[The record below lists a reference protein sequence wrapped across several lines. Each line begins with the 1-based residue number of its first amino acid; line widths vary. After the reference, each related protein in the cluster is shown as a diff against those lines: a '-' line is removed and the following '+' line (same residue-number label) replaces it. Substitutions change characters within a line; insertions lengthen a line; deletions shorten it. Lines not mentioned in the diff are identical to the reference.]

1 METRRVVVEQVCEL
15 FAISFTD
22 SKSVRYFAPGAFLH
36 KGSSGLRLPQ
46 PTKPR
51 ANGGGDA
58 YGELAIG
65 KDLWTLG
72 KDR

>member
-1 METRRVVVEQVCEL
+1 ML
-15 FAISFTD
+15 
-22 SKSVRYFAPGAFLH
+22 SKCGGCWLSALLIAMASGVKYLALFLH

-46 PTKPR
+46 PTR
-51 ANGGGDA
+51 HQANGEGDA

>member
-1 METRRVVVEQVCEL
+1 MRQAVVEQVWWL
-15 FAISFTD
+15 LAISFVD
-22 SKSVRYFAPGAFLH
+22 GHSVRYKIPGAFLH

-46 PTKPR
+46 LTKHQ
-51 ANGGGDA
+51 ANGEGDA